1 MIKLHLY
8 ERPPSNLKPIQPFDK
23 VTQGMALSDPP
34 KARDYPKQW
43 KYMSL
48 ELKLLFV
55 YHGCMMVLFLIGEAF
70 STRQELAFAT
80 VLLFLLISLSIRHR
94 RSTGWR
100 WQGVKPND
108 LLMAVGGVALIGIF
122 LYVAIP
128 TLSPS
133 NPRCLPWYLAGF
145 GIGMFNVLRTLRLVD
160 SSESA
165 FLGNCHEP
173 GNPIEQATNTA
184 STEPESVEPKWH
196 RAVRSVYSLLFFLV
210 W

>member
-100 WQGVKPND
+100 WQGVKP
-108 LLMAVGGVALIGIF
+108 LPCKF
-122 LYVAIP
+122 LTHAHFP
-128 TLSPS
+128 LFPHPRSFPHSPHHSPHSLPSPPLS
-133 NPRCLPWYLAGF
+133 L
-145 GIGMFNVLRTLRLVD
+145 
-160 SSESA
+160 
-165 FLGNCHEP
+165 
-173 GNPIEQATNTA
+173 
-184 STEPESVEPKWH
+184 
-196 RAVRSVYSLLFFLV
+196 
-210 W
+210 